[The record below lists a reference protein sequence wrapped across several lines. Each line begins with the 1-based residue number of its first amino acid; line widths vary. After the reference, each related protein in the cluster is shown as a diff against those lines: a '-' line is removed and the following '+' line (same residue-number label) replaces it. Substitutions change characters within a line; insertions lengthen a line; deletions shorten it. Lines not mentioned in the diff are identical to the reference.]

1 VDPQIDTSAR
11 SLGIG
16 GRQYAYNGG
25 TASVA
30 PQGSADATAGVEAIP
45 ASGFVAAFDD
55 AAEVDKNFVLVSP
68 ILRAGALAIVA
79 FQAGYTL
86 LDRAE
91 YPQNFPLTST
101 LHVAGIVLALLA
113 LAASLSPWAIGRW
126 RPLALAMCSSS
137 IAITAWIAVIDSDSD
152 VLVAS
157 ILLLFLGAGS
167 SIPWNPRWQAALETS
182 GLLAL
187 LGYST
192 ITANPGSNLAIAW
205 TMVISALVLSQL
217 IAVQNTGYRYKL
229 AEHLW
234 ALAANHRLL
243 VREMELRAA
252 ESTARERDHLR
263 LQESETMLRKLFDAN
278 LDSMALSST
287 SDGTYID
294 VNQEFVRRTGFS
306 REESVGHHFSEHNMW
321 IHPDEMIAFFDQ
333 LTKTGEVRNLEVAF
347 RMKDGSERPMLLSGA
362 IVDVYGRLCCL
373 TISREISDLK
383 MTQRELVAARE
394 QALAASRA
402 KTEFLS
408 SMSHEIRTPM
418 NAILGMADLLM
429 ETDLGDEQRRYL
441 GTVISNGNVLLALI
455 NSILDLAKVESG
467 RISLEAVEFNLKD
480 VTEKV
485 LETLATRAH
494 EKGLELMVRFAP
506 EVPEF
511 ALGDPMRLGQILINL
526 VGNAIKFTA
535 TGQLLVSVERDP
547 DSAAAGAL
555 KFTVTDTGIGIP
567 ADKLHLLFHA
577 FSQADSSTSRQYGGS
592 GLGLAI
598 VSRLVALMHG
608 KVAVTSEPGTGSVF
622 SFSAQLGTAT
632 TPALSTTCG
641 EAAALDGAG
650 ILLVDDNA
658 DNRSIVAELLR
669 AQGARVTQAATA
681 AEVMAEINRGPRFQV
696 AVIDGAL
703 PANGELEIAQQ
714 IVAGGSMMPRI
725 VMMLSSTD
733 LTGKVGRLRAL
744 GVHDYIVKPVRRA
757 ELFAAIL
764 RARAGMRAEPRGDKA
779 AVEVPSPPFL
789 DRPLKILMADD
800 SQDNRAL
807 IRAYL
812 KKTPY
817 HLEEAEDGQQAIDK
831 FIAGKFD
838 VVLMDIQMP
847 IVDGYQATTAI
858 RGWERE
864 NNRRHT
870 PIVALTASALEEA
883 VHRSKAAGCDAHV
896 TKPVKR
902 STLLEAIHDAI
913 EKTPPDSEP
922 AAVSNLKEETCRT
935 G

>member
-1 VDPQIDTSAR
+1 M
-11 SLGIG
+11 
-16 GRQYAYNGG
+16 
-25 TASVA
+25 A
-30 PQGSADATAGVEAIP
+30 PQVGADATVVVEAIP

-68 ILRAGALAIVA
+68 ILSAGALAIVA

-91 YPQNFPLTST
+91 YPQNFRLTST

-137 IAITAWIAVIDSDSD
+137 IAITAWIAVVDSDSD

-205 TMVISALVLSQL
+205 TMVISALVLSQM
-217 IAVQNTGYRYKL
+217 ISVQNTRYRYKL

-263 LQESETMLRKLFDAN
+263 LQESETILRKLFDAN

-333 LTKTGEVRNLEVAF
+333 LTKTGEDRNLEVAF

-535 TGQLLVSVERDP
+535 TGQLLVSVERGP
-547 DSAAAGAL
+547 DSAAAGTL

-696 AVIDGAL
+696 VVIDGAM

>member
-1 VDPQIDTSAR
+1 MDPQIDTSAD
-11 SLGIG
+11 SLAIG
-16 GRQYAYNGG
+16 GRRLAQNGAS
-25 TASVA
+25 ASVA
-30 PQGSADATAGVEAIP
+30 PQVGADATASVEAIP

-55 AAEVDKNFVLVSP
+55 AAEVDDNFALVSP

-101 LHVAGIVLALLA
+101 LHVAGIVMALLA
-113 LAASLSPWAIGRW
+113 LAASLSPWAIRRW

-137 IAITAWIAVIDSDSD
+137 IAITAWIAVVDSDSD
-152 VLVAS
+152 VLVAA
-157 ILLLFLGAGS
+157 IFLFFFGAGS
-167 SIPWNPRWQAALETS
+167 VIPWSPRWQAALETS

-205 TMVISALVLSQL
+205 TMVISALVLSQI
-217 IAVQNTGYRYKL
+217 IAVQNTRYRYKL
-229 AEHLW
+229 AEHLG
-234 ALAANHRLL
+234 ALATNHRLL
-243 VREMELRAA
+243 VREMDLRAA
-252 ESTARERDHLR
+252 ESASRERDHLR
-263 LQESETMLRKLFDAN
+263 LQESETMLRRLFDAN
-278 LDSMALSST
+278 LDSMTLNT

-306 REESVGHHFSEHNMW
+306 REEAIGHHFSELNMW
-321 IHPDEMIAFFDQ
+321 IHPDEMIAFTDQ
-333 LTKTGEVRNLEVAF
+333 LTRTNEVRNLEVAF
-347 RMKDGSERPMLLSGA
+347 RMKDRSERPMLLSGV
-362 IVDVYGRLCCL
+362 IMEVYGRLCCL

-441 GTVISNGNVLLALI
+441 GTVISNGNALLALI

-535 TGQLLVSVERDP
+535 AGQVLVAV
-547 DSAAAGAL
+547 AARPQLGRRGRAQVY
-555 KFTVTDTGIGIP
+555 VTDTGIGIP
-567 ADKLHLLFHA
+567 ADKLHLLFDA

-608 KVAVTSEPGTGSVF
+608 AVAVASEPGIGSVF
-622 SFSAQLGTAT
+622 SFTAQFGTAACRRRRT
-632 TPALSTTCG
+632 SARSCRIRRRKNFAGRRQRRQPIDRHGTAQSARRGCNG
-641 EAAALDGAG
+641 SGDG
-650 ILLVDDNA
+650 
-658 DNRSIVAELLR
+658 
-669 AQGARVTQAATA
+669 
-681 AEVMAEINRGPRFQV
+681 
-696 AVIDGAL
+696 
-703 PANGELEIAQQ
+703 
-714 IVAGGSMMPRI
+714 GGSEAKISRRSARTPFPGSRDRQRYAGEGESSRSRNK
-725 VMMLSSTD
+725 LSQS
-733 LTGKVGRLRAL
+733 
-744 GVHDYIVKPVRRA
+744 
-757 ELFAAIL
+757 
-764 RARAGMRAEPRGDKA
+764 ARCCRG
-779 AVEVPSPPFL
+779 
-789 DRPLKILMADD
+789 
-800 SQDNRAL
+800 
-807 IRAYL
+807 
-812 KKTPY
+812 
-817 HLEEAEDGQQAIDK
+817 
-831 FIAGKFD
+831 
-838 VVLMDIQMP
+838 
-847 IVDGYQATTAI
+847 
-858 RGWERE
+858 
-864 NNRRHT
+864 
-870 PIVALTASALEEA
+870 
-883 VHRSKAAGCDAHV
+883 
-896 TKPVKR
+896 
-902 STLLEAIHDAI
+902 
-913 EKTPPDSEP
+913 
-922 AAVSNLKEETCRT
+922 
-935 G
+935 

>member
-1 VDPQIDTSAR
+1 MTATCW
-11 SLGIG
+11 SL
-16 GRQYAYNGG
+16 RYSCY
-25 TASVA
+25 
-30 PQGSADATAGVEAIP
+30 
-45 ASGFVAAFDD
+45 FF
-55 AAEVDKNFVLVSP
+55 
-68 ILRAGALAIVA
+68 
-79 FQAGYTL
+79 
-86 LDRAE
+86 
-91 YPQNFPLTST
+91 
-101 LHVAGIVLALLA
+101 
-113 LAASLSPWAIGRW
+113 
-126 RPLALAMCSSS
+126 
-137 IAITAWIAVIDSDSD
+137 
-152 VLVAS
+152 
-157 ILLLFLGAGS
+157 GAGS

-535 TGQLLVSVERDP
+535 NGQVLVAVERDP

-555 KFTVTDTGIGIP
+555 RFTVTDTGIGIP

-608 KVAVTSEPGTGSVF
+608 AVTVASEPGTGSVF
-622 SFSAQLGTAT
+622 SFSAQFGNAT
-632 TPALSTTCG
+632 TPAPSITRC
-641 EAAALDGAG
+641 EAVAFGGAG

-658 DNRSIVAELLR
+658 DCRSIVAELLR
-669 AQGARVTQAATA
+669 AQGADVTEAATA

-696 AVIDGAL
+696 VVIDGAM

>member
-217 IAVQNTGYRYKL
+217 IAVQNTRYRYKL

-394 QALAASRA
+394 QALRRA
-402 KTEFLS
+402 RRPNS
-408 SMSHEIRTPM
+408 CRACRT
-418 NAILGMADLLM
+418 
-429 ETDLGDEQRRYL
+429 
-441 GTVISNGNVLLALI
+441 
-455 NSILDLAKVESG
+455 
-467 RISLEAVEFNLKD
+467 
-480 VTEKV
+480 
-485 LETLATRAH
+485 
-494 EKGLELMVRFAP
+494 RFA
-506 EVPEF
+506 
-511 ALGDPMRLGQILINL
+511 
-526 VGNAIKFTA
+526 
-535 TGQLLVSVERDP
+535 
-547 DSAAAGAL
+547 
-555 KFTVTDTGIGIP
+555 
-567 ADKLHLLFHA
+567 
-577 FSQADSSTSRQYGGS
+577 
-592 GLGLAI
+592 
-598 VSRLVALMHG
+598 
-608 KVAVTSEPGTGSVF
+608 
-622 SFSAQLGTAT
+622 
-632 TPALSTTCG
+632 
-641 EAAALDGAG
+641 
-650 ILLVDDNA
+650 
-658 DNRSIVAELLR
+658 
-669 AQGARVTQAATA
+669 
-681 AEVMAEINRGPRFQV
+681 
-696 AVIDGAL
+696 
-703 PANGELEIAQQ
+703 
-714 IVAGGSMMPRI
+714 
-725 VMMLSSTD
+725 
-733 LTGKVGRLRAL
+733 
-744 GVHDYIVKPVRRA
+744 RR
-757 ELFAAIL
+757 
-764 RARAGMRAEPRGDKA
+764 
-779 AVEVPSPPFL
+779 
-789 DRPLKILMADD
+789 
-800 SQDNRAL
+800 
-807 IRAYL
+807 
-812 KKTPY
+812 
-817 HLEEAEDGQQAIDK
+817 
-831 FIAGKFD
+831 
-838 VVLMDIQMP
+838 
-847 IVDGYQATTAI
+847 
-858 RGWERE
+858 
-864 NNRRHT
+864 
-870 PIVALTASALEEA
+870 
-883 VHRSKAAGCDAHV
+883 
-896 TKPVKR
+896 
-902 STLLEAIHDAI
+902 
-913 EKTPPDSEP
+913 
-922 AAVSNLKEETCRT
+922 
-935 G
+935 

>member
-1 VDPQIDTSAR
+1 VDPQIDTSAG

-16 GRQYAYNGG
+16 GRRLEQNGA

-30 PQGSADATAGVEAIP
+30 PNLDADATAVEAIP
-45 ASGFVAAFDD
+45 ASGFVAAYDD
-55 AAEVDKNFVLVSP
+55 AAEVDNNFALLSP
-68 ILRAGALAIVA
+68 ILRAGSLAIVA
-79 FQAGYTL
+79 FQAAYTL

-91 YPQNFPLTST
+91 YPQNFPLTGT
-101 LHVAGIVLALLA
+101 AHVAGIVLALLA

-126 RPLALAMCSSS
+126 RLLVLAACASS
-137 IAITAWIAVIDSDSD
+137 IAITAWIAVIDGDSD
-152 VLVAS
+152 VLVGS
-157 ILLLFLGAGS
+157 IFLLFFGAGS

-205 TMVISALVLSQL
+205 TMVISALVLSQM
-217 IAVQNTGYRYKL
+217 IAVQNTRYRYKL
-229 AEHLW
+229 AEHLR

-243 VREMELRAA
+243 VREMDLRAA
-252 ESTARERDHLR
+252 ESITRERDHLR
-263 LQESETMLRKLFDAN
+263 LQESETMLRRLFDAN
-278 LDSMALSST
+278 LDSMTLST
-287 SDGTYID
+287 IDGTYID
-294 VNQEFVRRTGFS
+294 VNQEFVRLTGFS
-306 REESVGHHFSEHNMW
+306 REEAIGHHFTELNMW
-321 IHPDEMIAFFDQ
+321 IHHDEMTAFADQ
-333 LTKTGEVRNLEVAF
+333 LSRTNEVRNLEIAF
-347 RMKDGSERPMLLSGA
+347 RMKDGSEQPMLVSG
-362 IVDVYGRLCCL
+362 VFVEFYGRLCCL

-418 NAILGMADLLM
+418 NSILGMADLLM

-441 GTVISNGNVLLALI
+441 ATVISNGHALLELI

-506 EVPEF
+506 EVPEL

-535 TGQLLVSVERDP
+535 TGQVLVTVERDP
-547 DSAAAGAL
+547 DSAAACAL

-608 KVAVTSEPGTGSVF
+608 AVAVASEPGAGSVF
-622 SFSAQLGTAT
+622 SFTAQFGTAT
-632 TPALSTTCG
+632 TQSATHS
-641 EAAALDGAG
+641 EAVAFGGAG

-658 DNRSIVAELLR
+658 DCRSIVAELLR
-669 AQGARVTQAATA
+669 AQGAQVTEAATA
-681 AEVMAEINRGPRFQV
+681 AEAMAEISRDALSGSRFQV
-696 AVIDGAL
+696 VVIDGAM
-703 PANGELEIAQQ
+703 PANGELEFAQQ
-714 IVAGGSMMPRI
+714 IVAGGATLPRI
-725 VMMLSSTD
+725 VMMLASND
-733 LTGKVGRLRAL
+733 LTSKVARLRAL
-744 GVHDYIVKPVRRA
+744 GVYNYIVKPVRRA
-757 ELFAAIL
+757 ELLAAIV
-764 RARAGMRAEPRGDKA
+764 RAREGVRAEPRGDKVAPA
-779 AVEVPSPPFL
+779 APPLFL

-812 KKTPY
+812 KKSPY

-831 FIAGKFD
+831 FMAGKFD

-847 IVDGYQATTAI
+847 IVDGYEATTAM

-864 NNRRHT
+864 NNLPRT

-883 VHRSKAAGCDAHV
+883 VHRSTAVGCDAHV

-902 STLLEAIHDAI
+902 STLLEAIHEAI
-913 EKTPPDSEP
+913 AKTPPATEP
-922 AAVSNLKEETCRT
+922 AAVSILKEEPCRT
-935 G
+935 E

>member
-217 IAVQNTGYRYKL
+217 IAVQNTRYRYKL

-485 LETLATRAH
+485 L
-494 EKGLELMVRFAP
+494 
-506 EVPEF
+506 
-511 ALGDPMRLGQILINL
+511 GDPMRLGQILINL

-535 TGQLLVSVERDP
+535 NGQVLVAVERDP

-555 KFTVTDTGIGIP
+555 RFTVTDTGIGIP

-608 KVAVTSEPGTGSVF
+608 AVTVASEPGTGSVF
-622 SFSAQLGTAT
+622 SFSAQFGNAT
-632 TPALSTTCG
+632 TPAPSITRC
-641 EAAALDGAG
+641 EAVAFGGAG

-658 DNRSIVAELLR
+658 DCRSIVAELLR
-669 AQGARVTQAATA
+669 AQGADVTEAATA

-696 AVIDGAL
+696 VVIDGAM

>member
-1 VDPQIDTSAR
+1 
-11 SLGIG
+11 
-16 GRQYAYNGG
+16 
-25 TASVA
+25 
-30 PQGSADATAGVEAIP
+30 
-45 ASGFVAAFDD
+45 
-55 AAEVDKNFVLVSP
+55 
-68 ILRAGALAIVA
+68 
-79 FQAGYTL
+79 
-86 LDRAE
+86 
-91 YPQNFPLTST
+91 
-101 LHVAGIVLALLA
+101 
-113 LAASLSPWAIGRW
+113 
-126 RPLALAMCSSS
+126 M
-137 IAITAWIAVIDSDSD
+137 
-152 VLVAS
+152 
-157 ILLLFLGAGS
+157 
-167 SIPWNPRWQAALETS
+167 
-182 GLLAL
+182 
-187 LGYST
+187 
-192 ITANPGSNLAIAW
+192 
-205 TMVISALVLSQL
+205 
-217 IAVQNTGYRYKL
+217 

-306 REESVGHHFSEHNMW
+306 REESIGHHFSELNMW

-333 LTKTGEVRNLEVAF
+333 LTKTDEVRNLEVAF
-347 RMKDGSERPMLLSGA
+347 RMKDRSERPMLLSGA
-362 IVDVYGRLCCL
+362 IVEVYGRLCCL

-441 GTVISNGNVLLALI
+441 GTVISNGNALLALI

-535 TGQLLVSVERDP
+535 NGQVLVAVERDP

-608 KVAVTSEPGTGSVF
+608 AVDSCERARHWQCILIHRTVRECNHAGAVDNARRSCRIRRRRNFARRRQRRLPVDRRGTAQSARRGCNGSGDGCGSDGGNKPRCAARTAFPGSRDRRRDAGEWRARARATNCRRRFDAAADRHDARQHRPDRQGWASAC
-622 SFSAQLGTAT
+622 SWSAQLYRQTG
-632 TPALSTTCG
+632 PA
-641 EAAALDGAG
+641 
-650 ILLVDDNA
+650 
-658 DNRSIVAELLR
+658 R
-669 AQGARVTQAATA
+669 
-681 AEVMAEINRGPRFQV
+681 
-696 AVIDGAL
+696 
-703 PANGELEIAQQ
+703 
-714 IVAGGSMMPRI
+714 RI
-725 VMMLSSTD
+725 V
-733 LTGKVGRLRAL
+733 
-744 GVHDYIVKPVRRA
+744 RRD
-757 ELFAAIL
+757 
-764 RARAGMRAEPRGDKA
+764 RARSRGRARRTARGQSCAEPCR
-779 AVEVPSPPFL
+779 
-789 DRPLKILMADD
+789 
-800 SQDNRAL
+800 
-807 IRAYL
+807 
-812 KKTPY
+812 
-817 HLEEAEDGQQAIDK
+817 
-831 FIAGKFD
+831 
-838 VVLMDIQMP
+838 
-847 IVDGYQATTAI
+847 
-858 RGWERE
+858 
-864 NNRRHT
+864 RRHFSIGRSRFSWPT
-870 PIVALTASALEEA
+870 IRRITA
-883 VHRSKAAGCDAHV
+883 R
-896 TKPVKR
+896 
-902 STLLEAIHDAI
+902 
-913 EKTPPDSEP
+913 
-922 AAVSNLKEETCRT
+922 
-935 G
+935 

>member
-1 VDPQIDTSAR
+1 VDPQIDTSAD

-16 GRQYAYNGG
+16 GRQYAHNAG

-30 PQGSADATAGVEAIP
+30 PRVGADATVAVEAIL

-91 YPQNFPLTST
+91 YPQNFPLTSS
-101 LHVAGIVLALLA
+101 LHVAGIVLAALA
-113 LAASLSPWAIGRW
+113 LAASLSPWAVGRW

-217 IAVQNTGYRYKL
+217 IAVQNTRYRYKL

-243 VREMELRAA
+243 VREMDLRAA
-252 ESTARERDHLR
+252 ESTARERDLLR

-306 REESVGHHFSEHNMW
+306 REESVRHHFSEHNMW

-441 GTVISNGNVLLALI
+441 GTVISNGNALLELI

-535 TGQLLVSVERDP
+535 SGQVLVSVERGP
-547 DSAAAGAL
+547 DSAAAGTL

-658 DNRSIVAELLR
+658 DNRSIVAELLS
-669 AQGARVTQAATA
+669 AQGARVTQAATV

-696 AVIDGAL
+696 VVIDGAM

-764 RARAGMRAEPRGDKA
+764 RARAGMRAEARGDKA